1 MGRRRP
7 PNLIEIL
14 ENDNAEKQRGR
25 VEGKDRE
32 RENERDRERYRDRE
46 REGEG
51 QIGTDIDEE
60 KERCRQRQLDLK
72 EAYQCSVFSAER
84 KRGMSNGCINANIAN
99 SGERLEYD
107 DRPIHVNINKNN
119 NNSSSSS
126 SGARKDSRGDRGD
139 ENRHTNAPCL
149 SYVSGEESAVE
160 MNYTAPEDFSFSN
173 PLKQGNG
180 KHRDKEK
187 DEGRE
192 RDGDRDKE
200 RERDS
205 NSKDSR
211 LSCRVRGKAK
221 KSKRRMSFPRQPS
234 SESADVENKVPVLGL
249 IQEPK
254 RDLVLLPVPSR
265 LGGAGFASHLSPRR
279 QGSTAWTDDL
289 DSR

>member
-25 VEGKDRE
+25 VEGKESERGRDLESARERDRE
-32 RENERDRERYRDRE
+32 RERYRDRE
-46 REGEG
+46 GEGEM
-51 QIGTDIDEE
+51 GTDIDEEKE

-72 EAYQCSVFSAER
+72 QAYQCSVFSAER
-84 KRGMSNGCINANIAN
+84 KRGLSNGCINTNIVN
-99 SGERLEYD
+99 SEERRKYD
-107 DRPIHVNINKNN
+107 DMPINVSNSTNTN

-126 SGARKDSRGDRGD
+126 SSGANN
-139 ENRHTNAPCL
+139 NRHMHAPGL
-149 SYVSGEESAVE
+149 SYVSGEESLVE
-160 MNYTAPEDFSFSN
+160 MNYPATEDFDYSN
-173 PLKQGNG
+173 PLNEGNG
-180 KHRDKEK
+180 RHRDKDK
-187 DEGRE
+187 GRE
-192 RDGDRDKE
+192 RDGDRD
-200 RERDS
+200 RDRDS
-205 NSKDSR
+205 DSKDSR

-265 LGGAGFASHLSPRR
+265 LGGAGFASHLSPSR

-289 DSR
+289 VSR